1 MNFIEVVKDKI
12 KKKGLKKNYIAQK
25 MGINNVSF
33 SDRLTGKVNF
43 KTDEVFKL
51 AKFLNINLN
60 KFKEA

>member
-12 KKKGLKKNYIAQK
+12 KKKGLKNNYIAKK

-51 AKFLNINLN
+51 AKILNINLN
-60 KFKEA
+60 QFKEA

>member
-1 MNFIEVVKDKI
+1 MNFIEVVKEKI
-12 KKKGLKKNYIAQK
+12 KKNGLKKHFIAEK
-25 MGINNVSF
+25 MGLNTVSF

-51 AKFLNINLN
+51 AKILNINLN